1 MPPLSPC
8 TGTSWDTERNGIDQT
23 VQSPVDDQPLLTLLT
38 FRNIL
43 FATLLALVIGPF
55 ARALAHRLKL
65 EDIPNKELHKQHGS
79 VVPVA
84 GGMILVITVY
94 AIAYALQLWTSPL
107 VRALLVSSTLLFL
120 FGLWDDIRGLSPLVK
135 LIGQIIGSIIL
146 IMMGIQVLIFPQNWI
161 NLGLTLFWLVGITNA
176 YNFVDS
182 MDGLAVGLGAQAA
195 AFFMLATAD
204 SGQSDLSVLSTLVL
218 GACVGCYYYNALP
231 ARFFMGD
238 SGSQFLG
245 FLLAG
250 LAIAYNPPGF
260 EQAASWYIPILLM
273 AVPIF
278 DVTLVVFSRL
288 RRNRP
293 IYRASRDHTYHR
305 LVNLGMSSNR
315 AVLSMHLVALLLGC
329 LAFVALGLQPLIAN
343 IIFFCVLLCG
353 AAALIFLEKSS
364 KAL

>member
-1 MPPLSPC
+1 VL
-8 TGTSWDTERNGIDQT
+8 N
-23 VQSPVDDQPLLTLLT
+23 LLT

-43 FATLLALVIGPF
+43 YAALLALAIGPL
-55 ARALAHRLKL
+55 AQALAHRFKL
-65 EDIPNKELHKQHGS
+65 EDVPNRELHKQHSS

-84 GGMILVITVY
+84 GGIILVITVY
-94 AIAYALQLWTSPL
+94 AIAFGLQLWDSQL
-107 VRALLVSSTLLFL
+107 VRALLVSSTVLFL

-135 LIGQIIGSIIL
+135 MIGQILGSVVL
-146 IMMGIQVLIFPQNWI
+146 VLMGVQVLIFSQSWLNI
-161 NLGLTLFWLVGITNA
+161 AITLLWLVGITNA

-195 AFFMLATAD
+195 AFFMLATAEA
-204 SGQSDLSVLSTLVL
+204 GQGDLSTLSTLVL

-260 EQAASWYIPILLM
+260 EQAASWYVPILLM

-288 RRNRP
+288 RHNRP

-305 LVNLGMSSNR
+305 LVNMGMSSNR
-315 AVLSMHLVALLLGC
+315 AVLSMHLVAMLLGC
-329 LAFVALGLQPLIAN
+329 LAFVALGLPPLVAN
-343 IIFFCVLLCG
+343 VIFFCILFSGVAG
-353 AAALIFLEKSS
+353 LIFLEFNK